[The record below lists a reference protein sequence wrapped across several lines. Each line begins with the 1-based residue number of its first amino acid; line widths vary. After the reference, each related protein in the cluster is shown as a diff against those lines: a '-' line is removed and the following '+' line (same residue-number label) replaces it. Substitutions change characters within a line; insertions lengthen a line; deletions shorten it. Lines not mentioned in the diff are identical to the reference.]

1 MEHWLQLLAQYVSL
15 ALNAVAILVIAA
27 GAVAALVAIAVA
39 VGQRRASNGPEIRR
53 IWLDFARWLV
63 AGLTFQL
70 AADIV
75 ETAVAPTWDDIGH
88 LAAIAVIRTFLTYF
102 LDRDME
108 TIRERQTLPGNRTDE
123 QERR

>member
-1 MEHWLQLLAQYVSL
+1 MEQLLLAVAHYVSL
-15 ALNAVAILVIAA
+15 ALNAVAILVIAI
-27 GAVAALVAIAVA
+27 GAAAAIVRMAAALLRRHAV
-39 VGQRRASNGPEIRR
+39 NGRESRS

-75 ETAVAPTWDDIGH
+75 ETAVAPTWDDIGR

-102 LDRDME
+102 LDRDIDE
-108 TIRERQTLPGNRTDE
+108 VRERRSPA
-123 QERR
+123 ERAN